1 MDIFGFAMQMEKD
14 GEAYYREIAEKTGD
28 KGVSTIMN
36 ILADEEV
43 RHYQIL
49 QEMKTCAPDLPETKV
64 LSDVKNIFVKMRE
77 NNEQPTPDAS
87 QIEMYKKAQDLE
99 KKSQEF
105 YEEKSG
111 EVELPAQKELL
122 LKIADEEK
130 RHFFLLENII
140 NFVYRPQSWLEN
152 AEFNKLEEY

>member
-1 MDIFGFAMQMEKD
+1 MDIFDFAMQMEKD
-14 GEAYYREIAEKTGD
+14 GEDYYREIAEKTGD
-28 KGVSTIMN
+28 KGVSAIMN

-43 RHYQIL
+43 RHYQIF
-49 QEMKTCAPDLPETKV
+49 QEMKTCTPDLPETKV

-77 NNEQPTPDAS
+77 NNEQPSPDAS
-87 QIEMYKKAQDLE
+87 QIEMYKKAQELE

-111 EVELPAQKELL
+111 EVQLPAQKELL
-122 LKIADEEK
+122 LRIAEEEK

-140 NFVYRPQSWLEN
+140 EFVSRPQTWLEN
-152 AEFNKLEEY
+152 AEFNQLDEY

>member
-1 MDIFGFAMQMEKD
+1 MDIFDYAIQMEKD
-14 GEAYYREIAEKTGD
+14 GEAYYREIAKKTGD

-43 RHYQIL
+43 RHYKIL
-49 QEMKTCAPDLPETKV
+49 QDMKTGTPDLPETKV
-64 LSDVKNIFVKMRE
+64 LSEVKNIFAGMRE
-77 NNEQPTPDAS
+77 NNEQPSPDAS
-87 QIEMYKKAQDLE
+87 QVEMYTKAQELE

-122 LKIADEEK
+122 LRIADEEK
-130 RHFFLLENII
+130 RHFVLLENII
-140 NFVYRPQSWLEN
+140 EFVCKPQTWLEN
-152 AEFNKLEEY
+152 AEFNKLEEF

>member
-1 MDIFGFAMQMEKD
+1 MDIFDFAIQMEKD
-14 GEAYYREIAEKTGD
+14 GEAYYREIAKKTGD

-43 RHYQIL
+43 RHYQIF
-49 QEMKTCAPDLPETKV
+49 QQMKSHTPDLPETKV
-64 LSDVKNIFVKMRE
+64 LSEVKNIFAMMRE
-77 NNEQPTPDAS
+77 NNEQPSPDAS
-87 QIEMYKKAQDLE
+87 QIEMYKKAQELE

-111 EVELPAQKELL
+111 EVESPAQKELL
-122 LKIADEEK
+122 LRIAEEEK

-140 NFVYRPQSWLEN
+140 EFVCKPQTWLEN
-152 AEFNKLEEY
+152 AEFNKLEQY